1 LPFNQTNHLT
11 AEEEEEEEEEEKN
24 LKWKFQI
31 PPRTKQNKTTL

>member
-11 AEEEEEEEEEEKN
+11 AEEEEEEEKN